1 MMKLGRF
8 LLLVSIVWLALLAGQ
23 APRAEEPIH
32 TPSDQMKEAVGKL
45 NKAPATIGKSL
56 QDLTD
61 AAKAKLKQAFG
72 GQSKPSDKNEQLDLD
87 VPKKNLAAPP
97 TPPSALKE
105 TGRDPF
111 RPMTLRTK
119 AQARTRENLS
129 PLERFDLSQLK
140 LVGIIW
146 DIKEPRA
153 LVEDSAGLGYVVK
166 VGTPI
171 GNNDGTIK
179 AIRRNE
185 VVVEEIY
192 SDAYGKPTKRDVSM
206 KILTD

>member
-1 MMKLGRF
+1 M
-8 LLLVSIVWLALLAGQ
+8 LLAGQ
-23 APRAEEPIH
+23 TFCVEEAVP
-32 TPSDQMKEAVGKL
+32 TPSEKMSEAVGKL

-61 AAKAKLKQAFG
+61 AAKAKVNQVFGAESKVSKKTKQV
-72 GQSKPSDKNEQLDLD
+72 DLD
-87 VPKKNLAAPP
+87 VSQKNLAAPP
-97 TPPSALKE
+97 ATRSALTE

-119 AQARTRENLS
+119 VQPRDKENLS

-146 DIKEPRA
+146 GIKESKA
-153 LVEDSAGLGYVVK
+153 LVEDSTGLGYVVK

-171 GNNDGTIK
+171 GNNDGKIK

-185 VVVEEIY
+185 IVVEEIY
-192 SDAYGKPTKRDVSM
+192 PDAYGKPTKHEVGM
-206 KILTD
+206 KISTE